1 MNMPVSRRVPGLDL
15 LRSIAIVWVMLF
27 HTRGMGLPFDAVAR
41 FGWMG
46 VDLFFVLSGYLIG
59 SQLLQPWSRGE
70 RPSMGGFY
78 LRRAFRILPA
88 YLVVVALYFLIPQ
101 FREKPGI
108 SPLWQF
114 LTFTLNFKID
124 YFTNHAFSQAWS
136 LCVEEH
142 FYLLLPLLV
151 LWLMRRPS
159 LRKALWVAASIV
171 IFGMAIRG
179 WTWWHLNAKFG
190 SDFDTFVTLYVE
202 KIYYPTYTRLDGLLT
217 GVLLAAM
224 RWFRPAWWSACM
236 HRANI
241 FLATGLVTTT
251 GGLWLFA
258 SRFSFAATVVGFP
271 ILSLGLGL
279 LVLSAASHRSW
290 IGRFRFWGAETT
302 ALLAYSLYL
311 THKEVIHLDG
321 MYLARFVDPGGVP
334 ALLVYVVTT
343 FTFAG
348 LLYGL
353 VERPFLK
360 LRERWRR
367 VRAVSVETVALAD
380 PAI

>member
-1 MNMPVSRRVPGLDL
+1 M
-15 LRSIAIVWVMLF
+15 
-27 HTRGMGLPFDAVAR
+27 
-41 FGWMG
+41 
-46 VDLFFVLSGYLIG
+46 
-59 SQLLQPWSRGE
+59 
-70 RPSMGGFY
+70 
-78 LRRAFRILPA
+78 
-88 YLVVVALYFLIPQ
+88 
-101 FREKPGI
+101 
-108 SPLWQF
+108 
-114 LTFTLNFKID
+114 
-124 YFTNHAFSQAWS
+124 
-136 LCVEEH
+136 
-142 FYLLLPLLV
+142 
-151 LWLMRRPS
+151 
-159 LRKALWVAASIV
+159 
-171 IFGMAIRG
+171 
-179 WTWWHLNAKFG
+179 
-190 SDFDTFVTLYVE
+190 
-202 KIYYPTYTRLDGLLT
+202 
-217 GVLLAAM
+217 
-224 RWFRPAWWSACM
+224 
-236 HRANI
+236 
-241 FLATGLVTTT
+241 
-251 GGLWLFA
+251 
-258 SRFSFAATVVGFP
+258 VGFP